1 MRDWFGIC
9 YTTSDTSSNAT
20 SAETTNAPTCST
32 TTVSTTLCAALQ
44 DDFHWWH
51 TINDESDESGKLLL
65 VDCNHNAKSA
75 SNERVI
81 QVYTLFLLTHCKRS
95 ISLIS
100 WMVLILFCFYCFA
113 DKGLQLVLFT
123 SIMLSLFHIYQCT
136 FLFNRMVVGVF

>member
-1 MRDWFGIC
+1 MRAEQRKCTATGSAAVFDVIMRNWFGIR
-9 YTTSDTSSNAT
+9 YTTSNAT
-20 SAETTNAPTCST
+20 SAETTSNAPTCST

-65 VDCNHNAKSA
+65 VDCNHNAKLA

-81 QVYTLFLLTHCKRS
+81 QVCMLFLLTHCKRS

-100 WMVLILFCFYCFA
+100 WMVLILF
-113 DKGLQLVLFT
+113 VFT
-123 SIMLSLFHIYQCT
+123 ALLIKDY
-136 FLFNRMVVGVF
+136 N